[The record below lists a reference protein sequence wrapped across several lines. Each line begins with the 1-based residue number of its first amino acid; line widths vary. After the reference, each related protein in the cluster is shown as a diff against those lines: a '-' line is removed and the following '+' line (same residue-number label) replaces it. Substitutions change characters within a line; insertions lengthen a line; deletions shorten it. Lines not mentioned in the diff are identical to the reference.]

1 MKSFVAQWFLNAAG
15 DCVNAVDAAVTHITT
30 VKTGVPV
37 VDGIVRTSFSS
48 AATVY
53 EAVMVGSLHTL
64 LTLAEKASTFHRGV
78 TLLRSQ
84 SCCTGG

>member
-1 MKSFVAQWFLNAAG
+1 M
-15 DCVNAVDAAVTHITT
+15 NAVDERVTHITT

-37 VDGIVRTSFSS
+37 VDGMVQTSFSY

-53 EAVMVGSLHTL
+53 EAVMVGSLRIL
-64 LTLAEKASTFHRGV
+64 LPLAGKASTFHHGMTR
-78 TLLRSQ
+78 LRSQ